1 MQNDRNGGFSRMT
14 LVVTGVAMA
23 LLGALS
29 AWNWQASRPSTI
41 EKVVHDYV
49 LAHPEI
55 LPEAMANLRKR
66 EDAKQL
72 AGIAAD
78 LKRPF
83 PGAVLGNPAGTVTL
97 VEFTDYACTY
107 CRQSLPDV
115 ARLIA
120 ANPDLKVVIR
130 EYPIL
135 TAESADAARMALAA
149 AQQGKF
155 AQFHDAMF
163 AAGQVTPATIEASA
177 TSAGVDLA
185 AARTAI
191 ASGQFETQL
200 QNNIFLAQNLGITG
214 PPSWVVGDRALN
226 GAVGAEAIGRAVAEA
241 REAG

>member
-1 MQNDRNGGFSRMT
+1 MRWIITIAVSLFAGFS
-14 LVVTGVAMA
+14 GAA
-23 LLGALS
+23 LFALS
-29 AWNWQASRPSTI
+29 G
-41 EKVVHDYV
+41 
-49 LAHPEI
+49 LADMQTRSFLMSNPEV
-55 LPEAMANLRKR
+55 LPEAMDELQRRDTATR
-66 EDAKQL
+66 
-72 AGIAAD
+72 IAPVRAE
-78 LKRPF
+78 LETAF

-107 CRQSLPDV
+107 CRQSVADV
-115 ARLIA
+115 AALIA

-135 TAESADAARMALAA
+135 APESADAARMALAA

-155 AQFHDAMF
+155 AAFHDAMF

-214 PPSWVVGDRALN
+214 TPSWVVGDRALN